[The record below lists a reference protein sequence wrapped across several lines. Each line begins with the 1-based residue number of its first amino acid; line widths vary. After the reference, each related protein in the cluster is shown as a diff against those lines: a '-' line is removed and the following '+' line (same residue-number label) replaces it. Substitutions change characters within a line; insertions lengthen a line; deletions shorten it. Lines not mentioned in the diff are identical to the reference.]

1 MSAESMTQAFPWNW
15 WTAFLPAPQ
24 NLTQPILPGWTIG
37 PVVTINNDNSSG
49 PQTEVEIV
57 QRHSY
62 GRQLGRIIDA
72 LEALIRERDPDAAGD
87 ERFKAFLAMKKEI
100 DTVKLDTA
108 VSRVEQLRRDLASL
122 KATRPAGYEGLR
134 EAVRR
139 VVDE

>member
-1 MSAESMTQAFPWNW
+1 MSAESMAQVFPWSW
-15 WTAFLPAPQ
+15 WNPFLPAPQ

-62 GRQLGRIIDA
+62 GRQLGRITDA
-72 LEALIRERDPDAAGD
+72 LEVLIRERGRDAAD
-87 ERFKAFLAMKKEI
+87 DPRFKDFLATKKEI
-100 DTVKLDTA
+100 DTIKLDTA
-108 VSRVEQLRRDLASL
+108 VSRVEQLRRDLAAL
-122 KATRPAGYEGLR
+122 RTTRSAEYERLR

-139 VVDE
+139 VVDQ